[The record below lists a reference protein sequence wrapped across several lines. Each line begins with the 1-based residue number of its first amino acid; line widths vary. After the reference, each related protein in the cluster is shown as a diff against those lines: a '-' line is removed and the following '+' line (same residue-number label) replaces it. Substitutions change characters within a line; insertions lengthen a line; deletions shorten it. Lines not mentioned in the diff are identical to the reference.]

1 MPYDLARMA
10 RAKGIR
16 RDVTL
21 RPVEPAV
28 GPEKDLA
35 RLYLAV
41 LKAWSPERILR
52 GYTGGVTN
60 DSLTTDAPADQ
71 SANLDEAENL
81 VTRLIA
87 EFTAG
92 LRAWAVRAE
101 SVHRDRWSAAIKAA
115 TDLDLSMML
124 TGYEVQETLD
134 VFLERNVALVQN
146 VSDQAK
152 GRISDAVF
160 RGYQERRPAREVAK
174 EIREATGLARDR
186 SIRIAADQN
195 SKLSAALDRERQAEA
210 GIDLFRWRH
219 SGKRHP
225 RQPHLHRNGNIYE
238 RASGKQV
245 NADGSKM
252 AGETVA
258 RGDFPGEPPWCGCRA
273 QAYLP
278 IMAELGI

>member
-1 MPYDLARMA
+1 MPYDLIRMA
-10 RAKGIR
+10 RQAGIR

-21 RPVEPAV
+21 RPVEPAL

-41 LKAWSPERILR
+41 LQAWSPERILR
-52 GYTGGVTN
+52 NYTGG
-60 DSLTTDAPADQ
+60 LTTDAPSDQAD
-71 SANLDEAENL
+71 AIAESEDL

-87 EFTAG
+87 EFSRG
-92 LRAWAVRAE
+92 LRDWLVRTE
-101 SVHRDRWSAAIKAA
+101 QVHRSRWSAAIKSGLG
-115 TDLDLSMML
+115 LDLLMLL
-124 TGYEVQETLD
+124 TGGEVQETLD
-134 VFLERNVALVQN
+134 VFLERNVALVRN
-146 VSDQAK
+146 VSDVTRGK
-152 GRISDAVF
+152 ISDAVY

-186 SIRIAADQN
+186 SLRIAADQN

-219 SGKRHP
+219 SGKKHP
-225 RQPHLHRNGNIYE
+225 RLQHVARTGKIYQ

-252 AGETVA
+252 SGETIA
-258 RGDFPGEPPWCGCRA
+258 RGDFPGEQPWCGCRA
-273 QAYLP
+273 QAYLT
-278 IMAELGI
+278 IMAELGV